1 MNNVLVEEIRRDL
14 DLVFPRGGYT
24 LTELRGEPRVRLTL
38 EKGVHH
44 NMRRF
49 SEEILRLHN
58 VSFETRHA
66 GTPTAP
72 R

>member
-1 MNNVLVEEIRRDL
+1 MRNELVEEIRRDL

-24 LTELRGEPRVRLTL
+24 LTELRGQPRVRLTL

-49 SEEILRLHN
+49 SEELLRLHN
-58 VSFETRHA
+58 VSFETRQSET
-66 GTPTAP
+66 GGAP
-72 R
+72 